1 MKELIVLSILLF
13 SAISLNNTVRDFSL
27 PNVENQMQSYND
39 LKGERLTII
48 DFWAT
53 WCKPCVHAIPKLND
67 LYKEYDSENVQFIGI
82 NVDGPR
88 NLSKVRPFVQ
98 ALGVEYP
105 VLLDTDQEVML
116 RLNVSALPTLL
127 IANNK
132 NEIVYIHEGYQ
143 LGDEKLIHEEIEKLL
158 QGDE

>member
-1 MKELIVLSILLF
+1 MKALVVLSILLLPGF
-13 SAISLNNTVRDFSL
+13 SLTKTVSDFSL
-27 PNVENQMQSYND
+27 PNMENQMQYYTD
-39 LKGERLTII
+39 LKGDRLTII

-53 WCKPCVHAIPKLND
+53 WCKPCVHAIPKLNE

-88 NLSKVRPFVQ
+88 NLSKVRPFIQ

-127 IANNK
+127 IVNNK
-132 NEIVYIHEGYQ
+132 DEIVYIHEGYQ
-143 LGDEKLIHEEIEKLL
+143 PGDEKLIHEEIEKLL
-158 QGDE
+158 HDNE

>member
-1 MKELIVLSILLF
+1 MKSIVVLLLMLFPVF
-13 SAISLNNTVRDFSL
+13 SDNKRVGDFSL
-27 PNVENQMQSYND
+27 PNVENHIQSYND
-39 LKGERLTII
+39 LKGSNITII

-53 WCKPCVHAIPKLND
+53 WCKPCVHAIPKLNE
-67 LYKEYDSENVQFIGI
+67 LYKAYDSEKVQFIGI

-88 NLSKVRPFVQ
+88 NLSKVRPFIQ

-132 NEIVYIHEGYQ
+132 DEIVYIHEGYQ
-143 LGDEKLIHEEIEKLL
+143 PGDEKLIHEEIEKLL
-158 QGDE
+158 QD